1 MEVKM
6 IKRAFNGIIILL
18 ISIVLCTMTWAAD
31 KSQEKIVPMPAPKI
45 EMMAVPDGIKV
56 EQDLVYATMNGHE
69 LKLDIAYPK
78 EKKGKMPAIINIH
91 GGGWLMGD
99 KNPNEAII
107 DAQHGYIGI
116 SIQYRKSDIAKF
128 PAAVH
133 DCKTAVRWARANAD
147 KYGIDID
154 RIGVMGGSAGGYLAA
169 IMGVSNNDSY
179 LEGDGPYKQYS
190 SKVQTAVD
198 QFGPT
203 DFSRMN
209 DVPGNM
215 DHNLPSGPESQF
227 IGKPVQEAPDL
238 VKKANP
244 ITYIDASDPPIL
256 VMHGEKDGDV
266 IINQSEL
273 FYNALAKAGV
283 KTKFVRIKN
292 AGHGFAPVPDSAT
305 ISPSKE
311 ELDEIVWNWFKKIF
325 AVKK

>member
-1 MEVKM
+1 M
-6 IKRAFNGIIILL
+6 IKKKLNCIIILL
-18 ISIVLCTMTWAAD
+18 IPLVMCPLAWAAD
-31 KSQEKIVPMPAPKI
+31 QAKEKIMPMPAPKI
-45 EMMAVPDGIKV
+45 EMMAIPEGIKV
-56 EQDLVYATMNGHE
+56 ERDIVYANMSGRE

-78 EKKGKMPAIINIH
+78 EKKGKLPAIINIH

-99 KNPNEAII
+99 KNPNEAIV
-107 DAQHGYIGI
+107 DAQHGYVGI
-116 SIQYRKSDIAKF
+116 SIQYRKSDVAKF

-147 KYGIDID
+147 KYGIDSD
-154 RIGVMGGSAGGYLAA
+154 RIGVMGGSAGGHLAA
-169 IMGVSNNDSY
+169 IMGVSNKDSF

-190 SKVQTAVD
+190 SSVQTAVD

-209 DVPGNM
+209 DAPGNM

-244 ITYIDASDPPIL
+244 ITYIDAGDPPIL
-256 VMHGEKDGDV
+256 IMHGEKDGDV

-273 FYNALAKAGV
+273 FYNALTKAGV
-283 KTKFVRIKN
+283 KTKFVRVKN
-292 AGHGFAPVPDSAT
+292 AGHGFAPVPDGAT
-305 ISPSKE
+305 ISPSKG
-311 ELDEIVWNWFKKIF
+311 ELDEIVWSWFKEIF
-325 AVKK
+325 GGKK